1 MFPGFL
7 VELLIGCIVVGLLFW
22 ILQQIPLPPPI
33 GNYCAGRAHRGCG
46 HLADLRSGGP
56 VARRRGVPPASLTG
70 VQR

>member
-33 GNYCAGRAHRGCG
+33 GNIVRVVLIVVVAIWLIYVLVGLLPGGGEFPR
-46 HLADLRSGGP
+46 LR
-56 VARRRGVPPASLTG
+56 
-70 VQR
+70 